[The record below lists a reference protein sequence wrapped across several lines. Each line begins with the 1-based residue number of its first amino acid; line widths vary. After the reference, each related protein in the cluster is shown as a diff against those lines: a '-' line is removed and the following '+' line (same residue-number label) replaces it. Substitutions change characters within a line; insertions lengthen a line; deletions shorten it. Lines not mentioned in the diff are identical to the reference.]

1 MTTQM
6 NNGIMNNVI
15 NSFAKTIEMFGLT
28 PMEARLFAYLF
39 IEDEPKTLDE
49 MGAAIGMS
57 KTSMSTNVRR
67 LLDLNLVSR
76 VWRKGVRKD
85 LYQVN
90 APLYKIFMDAYQKK
104 WIAAVSHQL
113 SSLENIENNQSKND
127 HQLKG
132 QNKASLNE
140 IIDFHKQL
148 EQAFKKMRKNEVT

>member
-1 MTTQM
+1 
-6 NNGIMNNVI
+6 
-15 NSFAKTIEMFGLT
+15 
-28 PMEARLFAYLF
+28 
-39 IEDEPKTLDE
+39 
-49 MGAAIGMS
+49 
-57 KTSMSTNVRR
+57 NVRR

-148 EQAFKKMRKNEVT
+148 EQAFKKMRKNDVTDRKSIV